1 MPHPRRDRMVEIA
14 RKGVELG
21 LRTAAQAPEQRAARA
36 LAVRDAW
43 VGGETGYDRA
53 PRVLFVTPRDWAA
66 HVQYES
72 VMAHALRR
80 RGADVRF
87 LTCGGGLE
95 ICDRANVY
103 EAPAMP
109 CRTCTR
115 YVHASLDAHGHRATS
130 LRAAWDDGFDDDW
143 PELDLLDREQLEA
156 LEVDGVPLGRLVK
169 IPVRWFLCAAD
180 VADDPLAALTTRA
193 FLRSARRIMRAA
205 AVDLDRERPDVVVLL
220 NGLFL
225 FESIVWALCR
235 ARGIDVVT
243 YERAFVRETL
253 VFSRHAPA
261 GVYDFSTRYRQ
272 DRHPLDASEAD
283 QLDAYLEQRRVGGAD
298 DQFWTF
304 ADRDWSEGS
313 GRLVALFT
321 NLTWDTAVL
330 DRDLAFDD
338 IHTWLDAAVE
348 HFRDRPADRLVI
360 RVHPSEV
367 HLPGKRTRDSL
378 EEYLRRRFPILPS
391 NVTVVS
397 AADPSSSYPLM
408 DAADVGL
415 VYTSTTGLELALR
428 GTPVIVAGE
437 THYRGKGF
445 TIDVETPE
453 EFHAALDKALAAPDA
468 VETDVTAAREYA
480 HFFFFR
486 APVHAPGVR
495 EPLPGLARL
504 DLRSLADLDP
514 GVDERVDRI
523 CDEILGDGATRA
535 GTATR

>member
-1 MPHPRRDRMVEIA
+1 MPTVRRDRLGEVG
-14 RKGVELG
+14 RKGIELG
-21 LRTAAQAPEQRAARA
+21 LRTVAQAPEQRAARR
-36 LAVRDAW
+36 LRVHDATAP
-43 VGGETGYDRA
+43 TG

-109 CRTCTR
+109 CRSCRR
-115 YVHASLDAHGHRATS
+115 YVDASLAAHGHDARP
-130 LRAAWDDGFDDDW
+130 LREGWDTPTDDGW
-143 PELDLLDREQLEA
+143 PELDLLTLEQLDA
-156 LEVDGVPLGRLVK
+156 VEVDGIPLGELVA

-193 FLRSARRIMRAA
+193 FLRSARRIMRGAA
-205 AVDLDRERPDVVVLL
+205 RDLDRERPDVVVLL

-225 FESIVWALCR
+225 FESVVWALCR
-235 ARGIDVVT
+235 DRGIDVVT

-253 VFSRHAPA
+253 VFSREAPA
-261 GVYDFSTRYRQ
+261 GVYDFSARYARE
-272 DRHPLDASEAD
+272 RRPLADAEAA

-304 ADRDWSEGS
+304 ADRTWNRGE

-330 DRDLAFDD
+330 DRDLAFGD
-338 IHTWLDAAVE
+338 IRAWLDAAVE
-348 HFRDRPADRLVI
+348 YFRDRPADRLVI
-360 RVHPSEV
+360 RVHPSEL

-378 EEYLRRRFPILPS
+378 EDYLRRRFPTLPS
-391 NVTVVS
+391 NVTVVG
-397 AADPSSSYPLM
+397 AADLSSSYPLM

-428 GTPVIVAGE
+428 GTPVVVTGE
-437 THYRGKGF
+437 THYRGHGF
-445 TIDVETPE
+445 TVDVASPE
-453 EFHAALDKALAAPDA
+453 EFHAALDKALADPEA
-468 VETDVTAAREYA
+468 VETDVAAAREYA

-486 APVHAPGVR
+486 APIHAPGVR

-504 DLRSLADLDP
+504 DVSDLRELDP
-514 GVDERVDRI
+514 GVDARVDRI
-523 CDEILGDGATRA
+523 CAEILGDRIPADVGVEP
-535 GTATR
+535 